1 MGLRCTGVAGCHG
14 ACSQRRAFLA
24 FVRDVRRRIRS
35 GCGSLLLLVPPLRL
49 LLALPFSP
57 LSLGTANAMRLMKP
71 PHLLLE
77 ALDPLLLLGEAAADV
92 LEPILE
98 LLVRLHELLV
108 HVPKFLATT
117 SPFELLTE
125 PTGHLLDVAV
135 EIASVLL
142 KAAVEFILRHAAH
155 GRGLM
160 SGGHPPTVE
169 LRPLA
174 AALGTR
180 LTRTTVRQR
189 RKRRLAV
196 RRGPTETGLEAIELA
211 ENLIELF
218 GDVGVRT
225 DVLNINGNGS
235 HRRRREWGCDMRQKR
250 RLELGLPV
258 LIGLRMIGLRMMG
271 LRMMGLRMMG
281 LPWMMRPLRS
291 LRRLLEWLRWLG
303 LRLGRALHRLD
314 MPGDDTFETFDRVEG
329 EACGS
334 TGALLHLAVRPDLD
348 TKREHRHLRRQD
360 DRSPLPGSEWPSPA
374 RRGPSLLSLIRLRGG
389 TRRTSSPFSPPFRM
403 LEEVDELGDRVV
415 GGSLK
420 PPRGHGPRFRLR

>member
-49 LLALPFSP
+49 LLALPFAP

-77 ALDPLLLLGEAAADV
+77 ALDPLLLLSEAAADV

-108 HVPKFLATT
+108 HVPKFLVTT

-125 PTGHLLDVAV
+125 PTGHLFNVAM

-142 KAAVEFILRHAAH
+142 EAAVEIILRHAAH
-155 GRGLM
+155 GRDLM
-160 SGGHPPTVE
+160 SGGHHPTVE
-169 LRPLA
+169 LRPRA

-180 LTRTTVRQR
+180 LMRTTVWQR

-196 RRGPTETGLEAIELA
+196 RRGPTETGLEALELA

-225 DVLNINGNGS
+225 DVLNIKGNGS
-235 HRRRREWGCDMRQKR
+235 HRRRREWGCDMRRKR

-258 LIGLRMIGLRMMG
+258 LI
-271 LRMMGLRMMG
+271 GLRMMG

-389 TRRTSSPFSPPFRM
+389 TRRTSSPFIPRFIPPFRM

>member
-1 MGLRCTGVAGCHG
+1 MAGVV
-14 ACSQRRAFLA
+14 S
-24 FVRDVRRRIRS
+24 FVE
-35 GCGSLLLLVPPLRL
+35 
-49 LLALPFSP
+49 
-57 LSLGTANAMRLMKP
+57 P
-71 PHLLLE
+71 PHFLLE
-77 ALDPLLLLGEAAADV
+77 ALDPLLLLSEAAADV

-125 PTGHLLDVAV
+125 PTGHLFDVAV

-142 KAAVEFILRHAAH
+142 EAAVEIVLRHAAE
-155 GRGLM
+155 GLGLM
-160 SGGHPPTVE
+160 SGGHHPTVE

-196 RRGPTETGLEAIELA
+196 RRGPTETGFEAIELA
-211 ENLIELF
+211 EDLIELF

-225 DVLNINGNGS
+225 DVLNIKGNGS
-235 HRRRREWGCDMRQKR
+235 HRRPREWGWDMRRKR
-250 RLELGLPV
+250 RLELGVRLPV
-258 LIGLRMIGLRMMG
+258 LVAPRGQPI
-271 LRMMGLRMMG
+271 GLRMMG
-281 LPWMMRPLRS
+281 LPWMVRS
-291 LRRLLEWLRWLG
+291 LRRLRLLRLLRRLGLRLG
-303 LRLGRALHRLD
+303 LRLGRALHRLHV
-314 MPGDDTFETFDRVEG
+314 PGDDPFETFDRVEG

-334 TGALLHLAVRPDLD
+334 TGALLHLAVRTDLD
-348 TKREHRHLRRQD
+348 IKGEHRHLRRQD

-374 RRGPSLLSLIRLRGG
+374 RRGPGLHALIRLRGG
-389 TRRTSSPFSPPFRM
+389 SRRTSSPFSPPFRM

-415 GGSLK
+415 GGLLK

>member
-1 MGLRCTGVAGCHG
+1 
-14 ACSQRRAFLA
+14 
-24 FVRDVRRRIRS
+24 
-35 GCGSLLLLVPPLRL
+35 
-49 LLALPFSP
+49 
-57 LSLGTANAMRLMKP
+57 
-71 PHLLLE
+71 
-77 ALDPLLLLGEAAADV
+77 
-92 LEPILE
+92 
-98 LLVRLHELLV
+98 V

-235 HRRRREWGCDMRQKR
+235 HRRRREWGWDMRRKR
-250 RLELGLPV
+250 RLEPGLGLPV
-258 LIGLRMIGLRMMG
+258 LV
-271 LRMMGLRMMG
+271 GLRMMG
-281 LPWMMRPLRS
+281 LPWMVRS
-291 LRRLLEWLRWLG
+291 LRRLRLLEWLG

-314 MPGDDTFETFDRVEG
+314 VPGDDPFETFDRVEG

-334 TGALLHLAVRPDLD
+334 AGALFHLSVRTDLHI
-348 TKREHRHLRRQD
+348 KGEHRHLRRQD
-360 DRSPLPGSEWPSPA
+360 DRSPLPGSERPSPA
-374 RRGPSLLSLIRLRGG
+374 RRRPGLLSLIRLRGG